1 MKRVLVKR
9 VIAGTLIGISTSA
22 SLNAQ
27 TLDYSQP
34 VDNLREAVV
43 ETVKDNPD
51 VRASWFAFEQSKEE
65 QRAAKGGYYPSV
77 DIVADTSRI
86 SSDTPVSSSEDYN
99 RHSARFTI
107 TQMLFD
113 GFATRDEVKRLR
125 FSKLAS
131 YYRLRETSEDISL
144 EVAVA
149 YLDVYRYQNMVAL
162 AEKNYVAHR
171 TIYDQIEER
180 TSGGVSRGVDL
191 EQANA
196 RLALSES
203 NLLTEMTNLHD
214 VRVRFQRLTNLWP
227 ADKLT
232 NPALSTA
239 LIPGSRVESLV
250 QAYNT
255 SPLLNAAI
263 EDVRATQEELNSKN
277 APMMPRFDLRFRSER
292 ENYGEDINSRF
303 EGDYD
308 ETAVELVMTY
318 NLYRGGS
325 DSANKRRLYKRLD
338 QARELQI
345 KACRD
350 VRQNVIIAYNN
361 IGALQEQLLYADRNQ
376 LAISKARV
384 AYQGQFDLGQRTLL
398 DQLDTENEFFD
409 ANRALV
415 NAEADLVAAQARTLA
430 KMGVL
435 LAAIEVDDLGVEAR
449 KNLNLDRERDSNG
462 LNICP
467 MKEVPMEMKID
478 KEALFSG
485 LMSNNGTGRAIRTVS
500 NNTVMRTAT
509 ASTATLTNRPTGVN
523 APRRITSSYG
533 RPSGGGKDVRLNV
546 NFAHNSSEITGNY
559 GKAISDAVDHLNKN
573 PDAKAVV
580 EGHTDSTG
588 PEEYN
593 QKLSER
599 RANTVREEILKT
611 NSTLEDRLEIKGYG
625 ELAPIASNDTA
636 DGRERNRRSELVL
649 EKTDEQ

>member
-1 MKRVLVKR
+1 M
-9 VIAGTLIGISTSA
+9 IAGTLIGINASTV
-22 SLNAQ
+22 LNAQ
-27 TLDYSQP
+27 SMDHRQS

-43 ETVKDNPD
+43 ETVKENPE
-51 VRASWFAFEQSKEE
+51 VRASWFAFEQSREE

-77 DIVADTSRI
+77 DLVADTSRI
-86 SSDTPVSSSEDYN
+86 DADTPVSSSGDYD
-99 RHSARFTI
+99 RYSARFTI

-113 GFATRDEVKRLR
+113 GFATRSEVERLR
-125 FSKLAS
+125 FNKLAS
-131 YYRLRETSEDISL
+131 YYRVREASEDISL
-144 EVAVA
+144 EVVVA
-149 YLDVYRYQNMVAL
+149 YLDVYRYQNMVGL

-196 RLALSES
+196 RLALAES

-214 VRVRFQRLTNLWP
+214 VRVRFQRITNLWP
-227 ADKLT
+227 ADNLN
-232 NPALSTA
+232 NPALSTS
-239 LIPGSRVESLV
+239 LIPGSRIESLV
-250 QAYNT
+250 QAYTT

-277 APMMPRFDLRFRSER
+277 APMMPRFDLRFRSEV
-292 ENYGEDINSRF
+292 ENYSEDINARF
-303 EGDYD
+303 EGGYN

-325 DSANKRRLYKRLD
+325 DSANKRRLYRRLD
-338 QARELQI
+338 QARELRI

-361 IGALQEQLLYADRNQ
+361 IGALQEQLIYADRNQ

-384 AYQGQFDLGQRTLL
+384 AYHAQFDLGQRTLL

-435 LAAIEVDDLGVEAR
+435 LATIEVDDLGAEAR
-449 KNLNLDRERDSNG
+449 RNLNLDRERDNSG
-462 LNICP
+462 LSICP
-467 MKEVPMEMKID
+467 MEEMPMEMKID
-478 KEALFSG
+478 KEALFSE
-485 LMSNNGTGRAIRTVS
+485 LMSNNGLGRAS
-500 NNTVMRTAT
+500 
-509 ASTATLTNRPTGVN
+509 STRLITTSYVRP
-523 APRRITSSYG
+523 YG
-533 RPSGGGKDVRLNV
+533 IGKELHLNV
-546 NFAHNSSEITGNY
+546 NFAHNSSEILGDY
-559 GKAISDAVDHLNKN
+559 GKAISDAVEHLEKN

-580 EGHTDSTG
+580 EGHTDSIG
-588 PEEYN
+588 SEKYN

-611 NSTLEDRLEIKGYG
+611 NTALKDRLEIKGYG

-636 DGRERNRRSELVL
+636 EGREQNRRSKLVL
-649 EKTDEQ
+649 EPTDAQ